1 VLNRTEL
8 LGTSPQFAQM
18 WQEQEVA
25 TRKPIVKRVAAGAIG
40 PSFIHGGLMTSF
52 LRIALAAAVTAT
64 VLTGT
69 FASVAANAGTNGR
82 VGTAGRMLPCD
93 IYAAAHT
100 PCVAAYST
108 VRALYASY
116 DGSLYQVQRASDQA
130 VSNIGLLRPGGAAD
144 AAAQEAFCVGTSCTI
159 TMIYDQSGHKNDLAI
174 EDHDKAAS
182 ATALPVTIG
191 GHTVYGVYIRPGMG
205 YRHPAPS
212 TGVAVGDEPEGI
224 YMVTGGVHVNRGCCF
239 DFGNVEAKIH
249 DDGAGHMDAVN
260 FSTKCY
266 FGSCTGDGPW
276 VQADLENGLFQS
288 DKGTDKLNKGNAST
302 FVTAL
307 VKNNGR
313 TVFTLKGGNARRGS
327 LTTWYSGPLP
337 TRYSPMQKEGS
348 IVLGTGGD
356 GTNLSRGYFF
366 EGVLTA
372 GYPPGA
378 ADRAVQ
384 ANIVTAG
391 YLS

>member
-1 VLNRTEL
+1 
-8 LGTSPQFAQM
+8 
-18 WQEQEVA
+18 
-25 TRKPIVKRVAAGAIG
+25 
-40 PSFIHGGLMTSF
+40 MTSF
-52 LRIALAAAVTAT
+52 LKIALAASVAAN
-64 VLTGT
+64 VLTGAFT
-69 FASVAANAGTNGR
+69 SVDANAGTNGR
-82 VGTAGRMLPCD
+82 AGTAGRMLPCD

-116 DGSLYQVQRASDQA
+116 DGPLYQVQRASDQA

-144 AAAQEAFCVGTSCTI
+144 AAAQEAFCAGTSCTF

-212 TGVAVGDEPEGI
+212 TGVAVGDEPEGM

-266 FGSCTGDGPW
+266 FGNCTGNGPW

-288 DKGTDKLNKGNAST
+288 DKGTDKLNKGNTST

-307 VKNNGR
+307 LKNNGR

-337 TRYSPMQKEGS
+337 KRYSPMQEEGS

-366 EGVLTA
+366 EGVMTA
-372 GYPPGA
+372 GYPADA
-378 ADRAVQ
+378 ADNAVQ

>member
-1 VLNRTEL
+1 M
-8 LGTSPQFAQM
+8 G
-18 WQEQEVA
+18 
-25 TRKPIVKRVAAGAIG
+25 
-40 PSFIHGGLMTSF
+40 
-52 LRIALAAAVTAT
+52 LAAVVAAT
-64 VLTGT
+64 VLAGT
-69 FASVAANAGTNGR
+69 FTFAAANARRNGQ
-82 VGTAGRMLPCD
+82 GGAAGRMLPCD
-93 IYAAAHT
+93 IYAAAHR

-108 VRALYASY
+108 VRALSASY
-116 DGSLYQVQRASDQA
+116 DGRLYQVQRASDHA
-130 VSNIGLLRPGGAAD
+130 VRSIGLLRPGGAAD
-144 AAAQEAFCVGTSCTI
+144 AAVQEGFCAGTSCTI

-212 TGVAVGDEPEGI
+212 RGVAIGDEPEGM

-249 DDGAGHMDAVN
+249 DDGASHMDAVN
-260 FSTKCY
+260 FSTKCF
-266 FGSCTGDGPW
+266 FGNCTGDGPW

-288 DKGTDKLNKGNAST
+288 DKGTDKLNKGNTST
-302 FVTAL
+302 FVTAWL
-307 VKNNGR
+307 KNNGR
-313 TVFTLKGGNARRGS
+313 TMFTLKGGNAQRGS

-337 TRYSPMQKEGS
+337 KRYSPMHKEGS

-356 GTNLSRGYFF
+356 GTQLSRGYFF
-366 EGVLTA
+366 EGVMTA
-372 GYPPGA
+372 GYPPDA
-378 ADRAVQ
+378 ADNAVQ
-384 ANIVTAG
+384 ANIAAAG